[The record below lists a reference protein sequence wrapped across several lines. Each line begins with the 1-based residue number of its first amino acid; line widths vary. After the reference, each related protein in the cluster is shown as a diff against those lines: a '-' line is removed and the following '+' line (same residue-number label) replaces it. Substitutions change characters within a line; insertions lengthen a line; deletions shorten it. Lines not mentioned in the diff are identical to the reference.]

1 MWKRTETEKLSE
13 KTSQVG
19 NLMQEFTEI
28 TGMVIKAEPIGE
40 YDRRVVI
47 LTKEKGKIAAFARG
61 ARKPNSRLLAATNP
75 FSFGKFRIYAGRS
88 SYTLTEADISNYF
101 EGLRTDFE
109 GAYYG
114 MYFLEVMDYYT
125 RENNDDKE
133 MLKLLYQSLRALM
146 HEKFPNRL
154 VRYIFE
160 MKAMVL
166 NGEFPGMPE
175 NGNYEESTNYA
186 VHYIMASPVEKL
198 YTFTVTDTVLTEL
211 AQIADD
217 YRKRYLDR
225 TFKSL
230 EILNTIS

>member
-1 MWKRTETEKLSE
+1 
-13 KTSQVG
+13 
-19 NLMQEFTEI
+19 MQEFTEI

-61 ARKPNSRLLAATNP
+61 ARKPTSRILAATTP
-75 FSFGKFRIYAGRS
+75 FSFGKFRIYEGRS

-101 EGLRTDFE
+101 EGLRSDFE
-109 GAYYG
+109 SACYG

-146 HEKFPNRL
+146 HEKLPNRL

-160 MKAMVL
+160 MKAMAL
-166 NGEFPGMPE
+166 NGEFPGMPKK
-175 NGNYEESTNYA
+175 GTYEGSTNYA
-186 VHYIMASPVEKL
+186 VHYIMTSPVEKL
-198 YTFTVTDTVLTEL
+198 YTFTVTDTVLAQL

-230 EILNTIS
+230 EVLDTLF